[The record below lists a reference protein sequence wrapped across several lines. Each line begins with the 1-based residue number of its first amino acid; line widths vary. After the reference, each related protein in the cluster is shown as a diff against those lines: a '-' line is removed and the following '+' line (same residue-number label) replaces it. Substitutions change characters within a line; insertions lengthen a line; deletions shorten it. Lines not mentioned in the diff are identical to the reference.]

1 MAKFI
6 IGVVTGIILVFLIL
20 FIGVFALARMREKP
34 PSVADGSTL
43 ILECDGDI
51 PERPPVEFPIPFLQQ
66 RTPPTVADIWT
77 TLHKA
82 AVDGRIR
89 AIVFEPRDL
98 QIGWAKLQEIRD
110 DLATFRKSGKPI
122 YAYLKTPGTREYY
135 LATAANRIY
144 MDPEDELNL
153 KGMRFEL
160 MYFRKTLDKLG
171 VQVEIEHAGKYKDFG
186 DMFTR
191 ASMSPETKEVL
202 TSILDGLYDNLV
214 QTIAAARK
222 KTPDQIRGTIDQ
234 GPFLSKEA
242 KGQGLI
248 DGLLYEDQMYDEV
261 KEKLAGG
268 DLKKLSL
275 HDYLKVPASSVG
287 LGGKQR
293 IALVTGQGGI
303 SRGDDG
309 GDFSGD
315 SGIESEGFDRILRR
329 VGNDSDIKGVVVRID
344 SPGGEVFASDAIWR
358 EMNLLSKKKPTVV
371 SMSDTAASGGY
382 YIAMTGDPIVA
393 YPGTITGSIG
403 VVFGKANLHGLYD
416 KVGVT
421 KELLARGR
429 FADIDSDYQPLSP
442 AAREKLRSAIDE
454 NYRSFVTKVATAR
467 RRKFDEIEPLA
478 QGRVWLGSQA
488 KANGLV
494 DELGGLDRAIELVK
508 EKAKIPRSER
518 VNLVAYPAKRSIF
531 DVMFGQAIESTMGS
545 RLGGVLK
552 GWQMRLWARGGM
564 MRLMPYAIDVH

>member
-1 MAKFI
+1 MGKFL

-20 FIGVFALARMREKP
+20 FIGIFAVARMREKP
-34 PSVADGSTL
+34 PSIADGSTL
-43 ILECDGDI
+43 MLELEGDI
-51 PERPPVEFPIPFLQQ
+51 PERAPVEFPIPFLQQ
-66 RTPPTVADIWT
+66 RTPPTVADVWT
-77 TLHKA
+77 TLRKA

-98 QIGWAKLQEIRD
+98 QIGWAKLQEIHD
-110 DLATFRKSGKPI
+110 DLEAFRKSGKPI
-122 YAYLKTPGTREYY
+122 YAYLKTPGAREYY
-135 LATAANRIY
+135 LATTANRIY

-160 MYFRKTLDKLG
+160 VYFRKTLDKLG
-171 VQVEIEHAGKYKDFG
+171 VEVEIQHAGKYKDFG

-191 ASMSPETKEVL
+191 SSMSPETKEVL
-202 TSILDGLYDNLV
+202 TSVLDGLYGNLV
-214 QTIAAARK
+214 QTIATARK
-222 KTPDQIRGTIDQ
+222 KSPDQVRSTIDE
-234 GPFLSKEA
+234 GPFLSPEA
-242 KGQGLI
+242 KKQGLI

-287 LGGKQR
+287 LGGKQQ

-303 SRGDDG
+303 TRGEDG
-309 GDFSGD
+309 QDLSGD
-315 SGIESEGFDRILRR
+315 SGIESEGFDKLLRR
-329 VGNDSDIKGVVVRID
+329 VGNDADIKGVVVRID

-358 EMNLLSKKKPTVV
+358 EMNLLSKKKPLVI

-382 YIAMTGDPIVA
+382 YIAMTGDPVVA
-393 YPGTITGSIG
+393 YPGTVTGSIG

-416 KVGVT
+416 KLGVT
-421 KELLARGR
+421 KDMLTRGR
-429 FADIDSDYQPLSP
+429 FADIDSDYQPLSA

-467 RRKFDEIEPLA
+467 RRKFEEVEPLS

-508 EKAKIPRSER
+508 EKAKIPKSER
-518 VNLVAYPAKRSIF
+518 VNLVTYPAKRSIF
-531 DVMFGQAIESTMGS
+531 DIMFGQAVESTMES
-545 RLGGVLK
+545 RLGGLLK
-552 GWQMRLWARGGM
+552 GWQIRLWARGGM
-564 MRLMPYAIDVH
+564 MRLMPYTIEVR

>member
-1 MAKFI
+1 MAKFL

-20 FIGVFALARMREKP
+20 FIGVFALAHMREKP

-43 ILECDGDI
+43 VLELDGDI
-51 PERPPVEFPIPFLQQ
+51 PERAPVEFPIPFLQQ

-77 TLHKA
+77 TLRKA
-82 AVDGRIR
+82 AVDGRVR

-98 QIGWAKLQEIRD
+98 QIGWAKLQEIHN
-110 DLATFRKSGKPI
+110 DLEAFRKSGKPI
-122 YAYLKTPGTREYY
+122 YAYLKTPGAREYY
-135 LATAANRIY
+135 LATTANRIY

-171 VQVEIEHAGKYKDFG
+171 VEVEIQHAGKYKDFG

-191 ASMSPETKEVL
+191 TSMSPETKEVL
-202 TSILDGLYDNLV
+202 TSVLDGLYGHLV

-222 KTPDQIRGTIDQ
+222 KTPDQIRSTIDE
-234 GPFLSKEA
+234 GPFLSAEA
-242 KGQGLI
+242 KNHGLI

-261 KEKLAGG
+261 KAKLAGG
-268 DLKKLSL
+268 NLKKLSL
-275 HDYLKVPASSVG
+275 HDYLKVPSSAVG

-303 SRGDDG
+303 TRGEDG
-309 GDFSGD
+309 QDFSGD
-315 SGIESEGFDRILRR
+315 SGIESEGFDRLLRR
-329 VGNDSDIKGVVVRID
+329 VGNDADIKGVVVRID

-358 EMNLLSKKKPTVV
+358 EMNLLSKKKPMVI

-382 YIAMTGDPIVA
+382 YIAMTGDPVVA
-393 YPGTITGSIG
+393 YPGTVTGSIG

-416 KVGVT
+416 KLGIT
-421 KELLARGR
+421 KDLLSRGR

-442 AAREKLRSAIDE
+442 DGREKLRSAIDE

-467 RRKFDEIEPLA
+467 RRKFEEIEPLS

-508 EKAKIPRSER
+508 EKAKIPRGER

-531 DVMFGQAIESTMGS
+531 DIMFGQAVESTIES

-552 GWQMRLWARGGM
+552 GWQIRLWSRGGM
-564 MRLMPYAIDVH
+564 MRLMPYTIEVR